1 MSAYL
6 SQQDKVKVNILE
18 GYAPRKLTN
27 VEVLIN
33 EIRLFD
39 WTYPDSDCPKT
50 YKAGAER
57 KEVLRTAIAYT
68 LGDNPSLATLARAA
82 LEGQQARN
90 DLFDKYPYV
99 KYFDLMNTKNH
110 KGLLGCHL
118 AGHEPY
124 RVNSAIN
131 FLKNLYDIV
140 VELPANKSNVFIST
154 NRTPMYR
161 ELRAIAVNSKVPA
174 LFGMAVA
181 PHIQQRVYE
190 VLRINTYTLDII
202 QTFNLHCIEEMM
214 DYYKNHP
221 SSKEAF
227 RVFNMFEVVDCPY
240 VQDAKYLQVIMN
252 DRYYSFYVK
261 RNQFV

>member
-57 KEVLRTAIAYT
+57 KEMLRTAIAYT

-82 LEGQQARN
+82 LDNGVARN
-90 DLFDKYPYV
+90 ELFDKYPYV
-99 KYFDLMNTKNH
+99 KYFDLMNAKNH

-118 AGHEPY
+118 AGHDTH
-124 RVNSAIN
+124 RVMGCIT
-131 FLKNLYDIV
+131 FLKDLYDIV
-140 VELPANKSNVFIST
+140 VALPANKSNVFIST

-174 LFGMAVA
+174 LFGMAIPA
-181 PHIQQRVYE
+181 PLQQQVYE
-190 VLRINTYTLDII
+190 LLRVNTYTLEII
-202 QTFNLHCIEEMM
+202 QTFGLHCIDEMM

>member
-27 VEVLIN
+27 VEVIIN

-39 WTYPDSDCPKT
+39 WTYPDSDCPKA
-50 YKAGAER
+50 YRAGAER
-57 KEVLRTAIAYT
+57 KEVLRSAISYT
-68 LGDNPSLATLARAA
+68 LGDNPTLATLARAA

-99 KYFDLMNTKNH
+99 KHFDLMNAKYH

-118 AGHEPY
+118 AGIEEH
-124 RVNSAIN
+124 RVRGAIS
-131 FLKNLYDIV
+131 FLKDLYDV
-140 VELPANKSNVFIST
+140 VVALPANKSNVFIST

-161 ELRAIAVNSKVPA
+161 ELRAIATNSKVPA
-174 LFGMAVA
+174 LFGMAIPA
-181 PHIQQRVYE
+181 PLQKQVYE
-190 VLRINTYTLDII
+190 LLRINTYTLDTI
-202 QTFNLHCIEEMM
+202 QTFNLHCVDEMM

-227 RVFNMFEVVDCPY
+227 RVFNMFEVVNCPY